1 MKLNQDVVP
10 TTLEEALK
18 VLKEAMTPLE
28 ITETKKLESSELHFS
43 LGMYL
48 RNQWSLWD
56 TKSKLNTWFYDTYG
70 INHADDVS
78 GIILECLLNDF
89 NGKPRR
95 DKILAK
101 RFIAHWKKN
110 NK

>member
-1 MKLNQDVVP
+1 MKLNQDSVP
-10 TTLEEALK
+10 ATLDEAIRL
-18 VLKEAMTPLE
+18 LQEAMTSQE
-28 ITETKKLESSELHFS
+28 IKEVSKLESSELHFS

-56 TKSKLNTWFYDTYG
+56 KDSIINTWFRTTYG
-70 INHADDVS
+70 VDHADDVS
-78 GIILECLLNDF
+78 GIILECLINDF
-89 NGKPRR
+89 NGQPRK

-101 RFIAHWKKN
+101 KFIEHWKKN